1 MRALEFL
8 IEEQEKLD
16 SDEFKQILTAGV
28 VSLSNLFH
36 KNGFELRIVGG
47 AVRDLMLGKLPKDT
61 DLASDATPDEMVEM
75 FEKGNIKY
83 IPTGLQHG
91 TITAVINDE
100 QLEITTLRAD
110 TEHTGR
116 HATVEFIRSWE
127 EDAKRRDLTYNAM
140 SLDLDGTVY
149 DYFNGANDLQD
160 KVSKFVGDPVQRIQE
175 DYLRI
180 LRYFRFQGRIGNPT
194 WEKDTL
200 DAIKNNAK
208 GLTQISGE
216 RIWMEIQKILV
227 GKNVKDIL
235 VHLEKTGVT
244 KNINLPLDNIE
255 LAEKVSIMQ
264 SPIVPL
270 ASLMRNTKDVDAIGN
285 AWKLS
290 NAEMQLLAF
299 LTEFKNTPLTQ
310 QRAEEFLV
318 DGTHQY
324 FVYALAKMQGKD
336 AIGNHIR
343 KWQVPEFPV
352 TGKDLI
358 SAGVKPGPNM
368 GALLTKLRDE
378 WKTKNYKPSKEDLLK
393 DLAPEKRVSQR
404 QKHQFNEYYR
414 SGREDKKAAQ
424 FRVSRRQMLLNLLGI
439 SAAEARGKTNEDL
452 KAMLDA
458 RELSYAMEAE

>member
-91 TITAVINDE
+91 TITAVINKE

-310 QRAEEFLV
+310 QSAEEFLI

>member
-91 TITAVINDE
+91 TITAVINKE

-290 NAEMQLLAF
+290 NAEMQLLTF

-310 QRAEEFLV
+310 QNAEEFLI

>member
-8 IEEQEKLD
+8 VEAQEKLD

-28 VSLSNLFH
+28 VSLGNLFH

-75 FEKGNIKY
+75 FEKGKIKY

-160 KVSKFVGDPVQRIQE
+160 KVSKFVGDPIQRIQE

-180 LRYFRFQGRIGNPT
+180 LRYFRFQGRIDNPT

-216 RIWMEIQKILV
+216 RIWMEMQKILL

-244 KNINLPLDNIE
+244 KNINLPLDDIA
-255 LAEKVSIMQ
+255 LAEKVSTMQ

-270 ASLMRNTKDVDAIGN
+270 ASLMRNTNDVDAIVN
-285 AWKLS
+285 SWKLS
-290 NAEMQLLAF
+290 NAETQLLAF
-299 LTEFKNTPLTQ
+299 LTMHKNTPLTQ
-310 QRAEEFLV
+310 QSAEEFLV
-318 DGTHQY
+318 DETHQY
-324 FVYALAKMQGKD
+324 FVYALAKMQDKD
-336 AIGNHIR
+336 TIANHI
-343 KWQVPEFPV
+343 KNWEVPEFPV
-352 TGKDLI
+352 AGKDLI
-358 SAGVKPGPNM
+358 SVGVKPGPNM

-393 DLAPEKRVSQR
+393 DLAPEGGVEPPRPAKDT
-404 QKHQFNEYYR
+404 
-414 SGREDKKAAQ
+414 G
-424 FRVSRRQMLLNLLGI
+424 
-439 SAAEARGKTNEDL
+439 
-452 KAMLDA
+452 
-458 RELSYAMEAE
+458 